1 MSARIAGNGRT
12 IAPVDKLIA
21 RIEEVDSLDAAA
33 DQVSQAVARVT
44 HEPPVSNVVG
54 GSWLGH
60 PVHPVL
66 TDLPIGFWTSAFML
80 DLVGGRSARK
90 AAQSLVGMGVLSAVP
105 TALTGL
111 ADWSDTVG
119 RTRRVGIAHAL
130 LNSAGLLS
138 YTMSW
143 HARRRGRHG
152 LGVVLGLAGSAAA
165 TMAAS
170 LGGHLVYRTGTGVDA
185 NVFQDESD
193 DWTDVDGD
201 LEPVTGL
208 DGGFTTA
215 EGEPLLVSR
224 STDEWHAIGARCSH
238 RGGPLQEGT
247 VADGCVTCPWHQS
260 RFRLDDGAVVDGPAA
275 APQPA
280 YDVRAVDGA
289 VRQVRRR

>member
-1 MSARIAGNGRT
+1 M
-12 IAPVDKLIA
+12 
-21 RIEEVDSLDAAA
+21 
-33 DQVSQAVARVT
+33 
-44 HEPPVSNVVG
+44 SNVVG

-130 LNSAGLLS
+130 LNSAGLVS

-152 LGVVLGLAGSAAA
+152 LGVLLGLAGSAAA

-170 LGGHLVYRTGTGVDA
+170 LGGHLVYRTGTGVDVNA
-185 NVFQDESD
+185 FQDESD
-193 DWTDVDGD
+193 DWTDLDGD
-201 LEPVTGL
+201 LEPVKDL
-208 DGGFTTA
+208 DGGYTTTA
-215 EGEPLLVSR
+215 GGEPLLVSR
-224 STDEWHAIGARCSH
+224 ANNTWHAIGARCSH

-280 YDVRAVDGA
+280 YDVRAADGA